1 MNFAVA
7 ADELHRQEFA
17 RLAAAVTPR
26 IEAFRSMTRDIFR
39 EEIAA
44 MLERLGHMLISA
56 GGDIVTVK
64 DGRKYLTACAEP
76 TEPTP
81 TKTPAVRR
89 LHEAVVAAGAA
100 RGFYVTPRGFTPE
113 AEHYAAHAPIDL
125 VDGALLIKSMQR
137 SRKGI
142 LLPLAYRA
150 MCRQCGEIVQ
160 HRLDNAEARPCG
172 SGHLVAPTISRAA
185 LIPFR
190 PPSPAEPDAAARTAR
205 PGHVVKPRN
214 MSPKAQRRRA
224 IRAHNHRLRSR
235 AIRQRPDGGR

>member
-1 MNFAVA
+1 
-7 ADELHRQEFA
+7 
-17 RLAAAVTPR
+17 
-26 IEAFRSMTRDIFR
+26 MTCDIFR

-44 MLERLGHMLISA
+44 MLERLGHTLISA
-56 GGDIVTVK
+56 GGNIVTVK

-100 RGFYVTPRGFTPE
+100 RGFYVTPRGVTPE

-137 SRKGI
+137 SRKGVP
-142 LLPLAYRA
+142 LPLSYRA
-150 MCRQCGEIVQ
+150 MCRQCGKIVR

-172 SGHLVAPTISRAA
+172 SGHLVAPTVSRAV

-190 PPSPAEPDAAARTAR
+190 PPPPAEPDTAGAAK

-235 AIRQRPDGGR
+235 AIRLHPDGGR